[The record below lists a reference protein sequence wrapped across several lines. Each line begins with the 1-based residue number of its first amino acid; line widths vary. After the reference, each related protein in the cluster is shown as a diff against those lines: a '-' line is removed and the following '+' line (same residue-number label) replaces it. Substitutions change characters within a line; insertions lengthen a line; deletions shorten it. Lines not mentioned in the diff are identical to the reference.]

1 LWAPRPADPVGL
13 VTERT
18 RQALWWLRHA
28 ARGTSRP
35 SAPRSSFVS
44 TPYIGHLKGVGK
56 VWQITACDAAS
67 SYGIARILPA
77 LSALAVAHFLRASS
91 PGRRVLTGGGGE
103 FKAEFDL
110 ACAALG
116 VRHTRISPRHAWANG
131 FVERLQQTILTE
143 HWRVVFRRYYFT
155 RRASLDRSLLGFR

>member
-1 LWAPRPADPVGL
+1 MRFSRSRTLAPSRLDDFRATGGSASLDFAGFGPQRIGLPLRLMNWPGTGWANVPSWASGPTELWAPRPADPVGL

-91 PGRRVLTGGGGE
+91 PGRRVLT
-103 FKAEFDL
+103 
-110 ACAALG
+110 
-116 VRHTRISPRHAWANG
+116 
-131 FVERLQQTILTE
+131 
-143 HWRVVFRRYYFT
+143 
-155 RRASLDRSLLGFR
+155 